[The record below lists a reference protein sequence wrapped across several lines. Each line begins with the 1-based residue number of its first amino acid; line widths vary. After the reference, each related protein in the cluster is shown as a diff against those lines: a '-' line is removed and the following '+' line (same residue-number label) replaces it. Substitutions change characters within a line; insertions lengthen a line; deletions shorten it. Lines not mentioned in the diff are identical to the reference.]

1 MMPIQLPLWS
11 LMLGRWLNRSLHSDG
26 LTTVDSSH
34 AAWDRSDGEKPRRGQ
49 APPLDLARLSQHM
62 RRDIGLDFDRV

>member
-1 MMPIQLPLWS
+1 MPMHLNLWP
-11 LMLGRWLNRSLHSDG
+11 LMLGRWLYRSRQSNA

-34 AAWDRSDGEKPRRGQ
+34 AAWDRSDGDEPRRGQ
-49 APPLDLARLSQHM
+49 APPLDLDRLSRHL